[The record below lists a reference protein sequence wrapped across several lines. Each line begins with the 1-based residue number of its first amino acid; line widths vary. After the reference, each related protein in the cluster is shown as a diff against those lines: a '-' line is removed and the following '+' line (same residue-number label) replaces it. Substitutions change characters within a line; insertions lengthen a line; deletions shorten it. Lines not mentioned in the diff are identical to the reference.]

1 MRETRYADDE
11 LLSLSGIQHFCFCKR
26 QWALIHVEQQWA
38 DNLRTTEG
46 HFLHERVDDP
56 FFTESRGDVRISR
69 AFPLVSHTLG
79 LYGIADVIEY
89 TRSKVGVSIPNSEG
103 LWKMVPVEYKRGKP
117 KIDER
122 DEVQLC
128 AQVICLEEMFGVE
141 IPTADLYYYEIRRR
155 IHTDMTEE
163 LRDLVYA
170 LAEEM
175 HHLFRE
181 GITPPAQKNRK
192 CSLCSLFDVCMPRLT
207 KKNRSVDTYIKNHV
221 RDACTGNDG
230 EL

>member
-1 MRETRYADDE
+1 MIEKRYADDE
-11 LLSLSGIQHFCFCKR
+11 LLSLSGIQHFHFCKR
-26 QWALIHVEQQWA
+26 QWALIHVEQQWK

-56 FFTESRGDVRISR
+56 FFTECRGDVRISR
-69 AFPLVSHTLG
+69 AFPLVSYSLG

-89 TRSKVGVSIPNSEG
+89 IRSETGVEIPG
-103 LWKMVPVEYKRGKP
+103 CDGVWTMRPVEYKRGKP

-122 DEVQLC
+122 DEVQVC
-128 AQVICLEEMFGVE
+128 AQVMCLEEMFG
-141 IPTADLYYYEIRRR
+141 IHIATADFYYYEIRRR
-155 IHTDMTEE
+155 VHINITDE
-163 LRDLVYA
+163 LRDLVRS

-175 HHLFRE
+175 HIFFRE

-192 CSLCSLFDVCMPRLT
+192 CKLCSLFDICMPKLT
-207 KKNRSVDTYIKNHV
+207 KKKKSVEGYLRKHV
-221 RDACTGNDG
+221 SDACNRNAE